1 MNTDKIYAESIAN
14 EYTVKDTTKVVQLR
28 KLDNAAK
35 RPANIFAC
43 TFGVIC
49 SLILGVGMCLSM
61 NVIGDGSTAMTVV
74 GIIVGLLGIAGISV
88 NYPIY
93 KKLLAKGKNKYASD
107 IIRLKGETMNKNE
120 SKYFNTALLMDEA
133 LLCLLEK
140 KEYEFISVKEVCRK
154 AGVNRST
161 FYLHYEGMD
170 DLLQEAVAMISKRFY
185 AGFGGKKFT
194 DIDNGEKGAMFL
206 ITPEYLT
213 PYLSFIL
220 QNKRVFRLFYAKPA
234 LFGSQRTFE
243 QMYKDMFE
251 PILSRYGVPQANR
264 KYVFEFYAGGLTS
277 MVRRW
282 VESDCDMSIED
293 FVRLI
298 TSLFPYGNDEKK

>member
-1 MNTDKIYAESIAN
+1 
-14 EYTVKDTTKVVQLR
+14 
-28 KLDNAAK
+28 
-35 RPANIFAC
+35 
-43 TFGVIC
+43 
-49 SLILGVGMCLSM
+49 
-61 NVIGDGSTAMTVV
+61 
-74 GIIVGLLGIAGISV
+74 
-88 NYPIY
+88 
-93 KKLLAKGKNKYASD
+93 
-107 IIRLKGETMNKNE
+107 MNKNE

-161 FYLHYEGMD
+161 FYLHYEGKD

-194 DIDNGEKGAMFL
+194 DIDNGEKGAVFL

-277 MVRRW
+277 MMRRW
-282 VESDCDMSIED
+282 VESDCDMPIED